1 MIILDQLFFWAS
13 LFFDPL
19 MWVKLFAACSFMS
32 FEFFWYLLISF
43 DHMLELWTYPLH
55 QVRMPRLLPKKAW
68 LDWLDH
74 GLGSVELLWNYVA
87 RPCKTWVDFFILLQ
101 SSSSWCS
108 NMLKHVSRSLLI
120 FAYLSLYLFMKCCIL
135 QSFSN
140 MPASFTD
147 MGISYT
153 DFQCLFTMCYIQPFP
168 HISTW
173 LEQYALYKQPVSTMN
188 IHEHGFKHGAG
199 HSCFSPAKGKVEARR
214 NSPNLWQMKAAAAE
228 PIWVGNIQVMYGCAW
243 AQVFA
248 AFY

>member
-1 MIILDQLFFWAS
+1 
-13 LFFDPL
+13 

-43 DHMLELWTYPLH
+43 DHMPELWTYPLH

-87 RPCKTWVDFFILLQ
+87 RPCKTLVDFFILLQ

-108 NMLKHVSRSLLI
+108 NMLKHVSRPLLI
-120 FAYLSLYLFMKCCIL
+120 FAYLSLCLFMKCCIL

-147 MGISYT
+147 MGILYT
-153 DFQCLFTMCYIQPFP
+153 GFQCLFTMFYIQLESSRIKFVDVLGYEMTSSIPFP

-173 LEQYALYKQPVSTMN
+173 LEQHAFYKQPVSTMN

-199 HSCFSPAKGKVEARR
+199 HSHFSPAKGKVEARR

-228 PIWVGNIQVMYGCAW
+228 PIWGGNIQVM
-243 AQVFA
+243 
-248 AFY
+248 